1 MEYRVELPWL
11 AGVCSRMLL
20 GFFFCWRT
28 VSLEDTT
35 SLEDAVSCTSVCKYD
50 GVVRVCVV

>member
-20 GFFFCWRT
+20 VFFCWRT

-50 GVVRVCVV
+50 RVVRVCVV